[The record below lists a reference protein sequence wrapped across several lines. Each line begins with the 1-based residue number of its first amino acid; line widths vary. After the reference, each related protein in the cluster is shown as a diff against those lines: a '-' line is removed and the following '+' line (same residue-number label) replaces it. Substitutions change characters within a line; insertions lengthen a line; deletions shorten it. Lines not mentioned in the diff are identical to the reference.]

1 MKNYRLHAIKKGNI
15 IYIVHESEM
24 GTKEI
29 IGAYIIPNDGKHMK
43 DLEFYKGLEKIYNER
58 LKQ

>member
-1 MKNYRLHAIKKGNI
+1 MLYEVIT
-15 IYIVHESEM
+15 